1 MSTGR
6 STTSVDE
13 FRLHVGAGVV
23 QDILFRPENRRMLPS
38 QFRYEI
44 STPLMTLPER
54 LRTWADNAVPA
65 LACMILLQ
73 AQAIP
78 LQAHSASRAGTEAR
92 PHPAQRRL
100 QSFVETLRSEGAIE
114 KLEPCRYGDACLT
127 VTPMFARF
135 TNQDKAA
142 IGGLIRR
149 CIATSPLAGEP
160 VASVRF
166 IDAETGRELGEYR
179 EHRLIWRN
187 GSAPPASGQSG

>member
-1 MSTGR
+1 M
-6 STTSVDE
+6 
-13 FRLHVGAGVV
+13 
-23 QDILFRPENRRMLPS
+23 
-38 QFRYEI
+38 
-44 STPLMTLPER
+44 
-54 LRTWADNAVPA
+54 
-65 LACMILLQ
+65 ACMILLQ
-73 AQAIP
+73 AQPIP
-78 LQAHSASRAGTEAR
+78 LQAHTASRTETEAGQ
-92 PHPAQRRL
+92 HPTQRRL

-149 CIATSPLAGEP
+149 CIATSPLVAEP

-179 EHRLIWRN
+179 EHQLIWRN
-187 GSAPPASGQSG
+187 GSAAPATGQSG